1 MRTMKTIIMRAALP
15 LVALLAFTSVVF
27 AQTGIVNTKHN
38 LSSAGVQAIKG
49 QFAEIC
55 VYCHTP
61 HGGQQAIG
69 NDTGPLWNRN
79 YTPGA
84 FQVYASYTLDTSPS
98 NPPTSVSKAC
108 LSCHDGTLGL
118 NQLIN
123 QPGPGSGSPIGS
135 DTNPIGTVPPGTN
148 NMALI
153 GTDLRD
159 DHPVS
164 MIYQDAK
171 SYGTGAAI
179 GIDSYA
185 AGFRA
190 AAIVGTRPVIQNAP
204 ITLPLYGTSLAT
216 SKVEC
221 GSCHDPHEERSKT
234 GALDP
239 AKSVYFLRVANDN
252 SQLCLTCHLK

>member
-1 MRTMKTIIMRAALP
+1 MRRIIAITISM
-15 LVALLAFTSVVF
+15 VGFLAFTSLVY
-27 AQTGIVNTKHN
+27 AQTTGIVNTKHN
-38 LSSAGVQAIKG
+38 LRSTGTQAIKG
-49 QFAEIC
+49 ATDEIC
-55 VYCHTP
+55 IYCHTP
-61 HGGQQAIG
+61 HGGKKAIAD
-69 NDTGPLWNRN
+69 DTGPLWNRA
-79 YTPGA
+79 YTPGT
-84 FQVYASYTLDTSPS
+84 FQVYQSYTLDTTPS
-98 NPPTSVSKAC
+98 APPTSVSKAC

-123 QPGPGSGSPIGS
+123 NAGPGSGTNPAV
-135 DTNPIGTVPPGTN
+135 DANPIGGATGTN

-164 MIYQDAK
+164 IIYNDAK

-179 GIDSYA
+179 GTDSHA

-190 AAIVGTRPVIQNAP
+190 ATAAGTRPVVVNGS
-204 ITLPLYGTSLAT
+204 ITLPLYGVDTAT
-216 SKVEC
+216 GKVEC

-234 GALDP
+234 GAADP
-239 AKSVYFLRVANDN
+239 TKSVYFLRIANDG